1 MARTERSLQSTDGA
15 IVERTVNI
23 GYCHHCDWYC
33 TKETWGSA
41 DEALDDHLATSHD
54 IAEAEQR
61 VI

>member
-1 MARTERSLQSTDGA
+1 MSERTDGA
-15 IVERTVNI
+15 LVERTVHF

-41 DEALDDHLATSHD
+41 DEQLQDHLSMSHD
-54 IAEAEQR
+54 IQEEDQR